1 VKGGQ
6 EMVRIQDKESYSLVV
21 EEFSDMLFR
30 IAYQNVFNIPDAED
44 IVQDVYVKLLK
55 RKHITFKDKEHLKA
69 WLIRVTVN
77 QCIDYKRGLQRN
89 REMPLEEANESD
101 FGFTGEENTI
111 FEQLSELPKM
121 DRNIL
126 YLYYYE
132 GYHIKEIARL
142 LKKRQNTVN
151 SRLTRA
157 RNKLKSILLEEY

>member
-1 VKGGQ
+1 
-6 EMVRIQDKESYSLVV
+6 MVRIQSKESYSLVV

-55 RKHITFKDKEHLKA
+55 RKHITFKDKEHVKA

-77 QCIDYKRGLQRN
+77 QCIDYKRGLQRI

-142 LKKRQNTVN
+142 LKKRQNTIN

-157 RNKLKSILLEEY
+157 RNKLKSILLEED